1 MFLLQIWPVQVDP
14 DRDEEVHMFFARG
27 ERWRRLRSI
36 ANPAFSTCKMRLVS
50 NLSLCLSVSVCLSV
64 SCLSPPFTTLP
75 PSMLPLFLISIYY

>member
-64 SCLSPPFTTLP
+64 CLSLVCNPLLLLYLP
-75 PSMLPLFLISIYY
+75 QCFLYF